1 MVINWFKTELYLV
14 ILLSLAKTMF
24 FVLLKKTTHN
34 FYSLPKSVPPP
45 FSSASE
51 WKTIHPDA
59 VKNFPHIPSLWKPTD
74 STFKT
79 TEKPYF
85 SPLLLFPFQS
95 KPPITISFIKPI
107 LTVLSTLST
116 TCQQSTFHTVARVK
130 AFRASTTSNHS
141 TAFNG

>member
-24 FVLLKKTTHN
+24 FVLLKKQPTTFIAYPN
-34 FYSLPKSVPPP
+34 LFLPV
-45 FSSASE
+45 FSASK

-59 VKNFPHIPSLWKPTD
+59 VKTFLISHLYENPLILPSKQQKSPIFL
-74 STFKT
+74 
-79 TEKPYF
+79 
-85 SPLLLFPFQS
+85 PLLLFPFQS
-95 KPPITISFIKPI
+95 KPPITISFIRPI

-116 TCQQSTFHTVARVK
+116 ICQQSTFHTAARVK